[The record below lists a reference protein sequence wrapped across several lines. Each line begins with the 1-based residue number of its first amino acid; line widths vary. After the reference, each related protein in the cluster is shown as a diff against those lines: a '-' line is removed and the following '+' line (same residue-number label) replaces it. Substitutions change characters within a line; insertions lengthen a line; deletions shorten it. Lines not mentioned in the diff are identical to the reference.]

1 MEKGHEDWL
10 CVGVKRGPVWRGIP
24 KEIVSLI
31 QVPESRPDSRRSRR
45 VRRGIPKEIVSQILP
60 ESRHDV
66 PGINGL
72 LDSELTSCQIARS
85 FEKRYSASRRRKV
98 GWFAPSP
105 LCFYNEDFERD

>member
-60 ESRHDV
+60 KSRPDSRRSRRVRRGIPKEIVSQILPESRPD
-66 PGINGL
+66 
-72 LDSELTSCQIARS
+72 
-85 FEKRYSASRRRKV
+85 SRRSRHK
-98 GWFAPSP
+98 WAS
-105 LCFYNEDFERD
+105 